1 MSYDAPGHADELGD
15 ELRERWNETIA
26 RAYAS
31 QSDALKSR
39 FFTLDHDQLNVGTY
53 AP

>member
-26 RAYAS
+26 APTRRRAM
-31 QSDALKSR
+31 R
-39 FFTLDHDQLNVGTY
+39 
-53 AP
+53 